1 MMNTTKAGGVVAT
14 YLLLRRA
21 IGWIGLLLPIV
32 VIVGDAAFCS
42 GPLPNSLSDFYYTPM
57 RNILV
62 GALCVLGVFLLL
74 YDVSVRVDRWI
85 TNAAGMGVLG
95 VAFLPGSP
103 QVAHLT
109 TSQEVIG
116 NIHVFF
122 AAIAFVA
129 PSIAIGVISTAFT
142 DPGTAVGLLS
152 TYGILGLVLMY
163 LMANI
168 ALIAAWA
175 RFRRAGVRKNVWG
188 WVVTPVIGILVLAIP
203 IWGDLR
209 PGQPAPYS
217 YLPWLT
223 IALIAA
229 GVVYMLILSTVRPR
243 VMEHAVANLEGEIE
257 GASAAL

>member
-129 PSIAIGVISTAFT
+129 LSATMWRFAEAVSDGPGAPGPSPRAALFYRVSACVMLGFVIASGVAI
-142 DPGTAVGLLS
+142 LLPLS
-152 TYGILGLVLMY
+152 VQNATL
-163 LMANI
+163 
-168 ALIAAWA
+168 LIFDFEA
-175 RFRRAGVRKNVWG
+175 
-188 WVVTPVIGILVLAIP
+188 LAI
-203 IWGDLR
+203 ITFGVCWLVKGHALSYDSR
-209 PGQPAPYS
+209 ASSADSVTDTPAQR
-217 YLPWLT
+217 
-223 IALIAA
+223 A
-229 GVVYMLILSTVRPR
+229 
-243 VMEHAVANLEGEIE
+243 
-257 GASAAL
+257 ASASAPSSSSRSRSAS